1 MTTFQKIKL
10 LISNPSY
17 VLTTISLTAL
27 FFVISGIQ
35 YWITN
40 YFVQVLGVNE
50 KDTNIYFALTC
61 ISSPIMGALYSGKLS
76 HSFGGCDSP
85 KALPTCIFYGFIA
98 VCAACPFPF
107 FDDYRI
113 CIILIW
119 IILFCGAVILPMLT
133 GIMLSSV
140 QTELRP

>member
-1 MTTFQKIKL
+1 M
-10 LISNPSY
+10 
-17 VLTTISLTAL
+17 
-27 FFVISGIQ
+27 
-35 YWITN
+35 
-40 YFVQVLGVNE
+40 NE

-61 ISSPIMGALYSGKLS
+61 ITSPILGALYSGKLS

-140 QTELRP
+140 QTELRPQANSLSNLVYNLFGYLPAPTIYGIV